1 MSLSTAVE
9 KVDAVTAWGVALDR
23 IRGRIHRQTYD
34 TWFRPLRCT
43 GNGDGTVHLAVP
55 SKFHHDWISDNYLG
69 FITEQ
74 LTDICGRDVE
84 VMLEVAPDLAPV
96 VEEPAAPPVATS
108 PTVTTG
114 DSKNAPICR
123 LNDRYT
129 FETFVSGPS
138 NQFAHAACQAVADQP
153 ARTYNPLF
161 IYGGTGLGKT
171 HLLHAIGLQ
180 MLERDRS
187 TRIIYVSTES
197 FMNDM
202 IDSVRHEKMEAFRA
216 RYRSQCDVLL
226 VDDIQFL
233 GGKDRTQEEFFHTF
247 NHLYESERQIVIT
260 CDKLPSEI
268 PGIEER
274 LRTRFQCGLLVDIK
288 APEMETRVA
297 ILRNKAETE
306 KITLPDDVALFLAT
320 NITNNVRELEGSL
333 IRLQAF
339 ASMYH
344 TPITLELAREQL
356 KSLVSTPDRALSPD
370 HIQKLVANYFSI
382 KVSDLRSQ
390 RRHRAVSLPRQ
401 IAMFLCRKHCHLSF
415 PEIGERFG
423 GKDHSTVIS
432 AVRKIE
438 SNINSDGEIKKAVEA
453 LENSLVD

>member
-1 MSLSTAVE
+1 MSLSTTVE
-9 KVDAVTAWGVALDR
+9 KKDAAAAWHEALEN
-23 IRGRIHRQTYD
+23 IRGRIHRQTFD

-43 GNGDGTVHLAVP
+43 GNGDDGVHLAVP
-55 SKFHHDWISDNYLG
+55 SKFHLDWISDNYLS

-74 LTDICGRDVE
+74 LSGICGREVE
-84 VMLEVAPDLAPV
+84 VRLEIAPELATA
-96 VEEPAAPPVATS
+96 VEEAAPAS
-108 PTVTTG
+108 PERSAPSTG
-114 DSKNAPICR
+114 EVKAAPICR
-123 LNDRYT
+123 LNERYT
-129 FETFVSGPS
+129 FETFVTGPS
-138 NQFAHAACQAVADQP
+138 NQFARAASQAVADKP
-153 ARTYNPLF
+153 AHAYNPLF

-180 MLERDRS
+180 MLERERG
-187 TRIIYVSTES
+187 TRVIYVSTEA

-260 CDKLPSEI
+260 CDKLPHEI

-288 APEMETRVA
+288 PPEMETRVA

-320 NITNNVRELEGSL
+320 NITSNVRELEGSL

-344 TPITLELAREQL
+344 APITLELAREQL
-356 KSLVSTPDRALSPD
+356 KSLASAPERALSPE
-370 HIQKLVANYFSI
+370 HIQKLVANYFSL

-423 GKDHSTVIS
+423 GKDHTTVIS

-438 SNINSDGEIKKAVEA
+438 TSLGNDGDIKKSVEA
-453 LENSLVD
+453 IETSLLV

>member
-1 MSLSTAVE
+1 
-9 KVDAVTAWGVALDR
+9 
-23 IRGRIHRQTYD
+23 
-34 TWFRPLRCT
+34 
-43 GNGDGTVHLAVP
+43 
-55 SKFHHDWISDNYLG
+55 
-69 FITEQ
+69 
-74 LTDICGRDVE
+74 
-84 VMLEVAPDLAPV
+84 
-96 VEEPAAPPVATS
+96 
-108 PTVTTG
+108 
-114 DSKNAPICR
+114 
-123 LNDRYT
+123 
-129 FETFVSGPS
+129 
-138 NQFAHAACQAVADQP
+138 
-153 ARTYNPLF
+153 
-161 IYGGTGLGKT
+161 
-171 HLLHAIGLQ
+171 
-180 MLERDRS
+180 
-187 TRIIYVSTES
+187 
-197 FMNDM
+197 
-202 IDSVRHEKMEAFRA
+202 
-216 RYRSQCDVLL
+216 VLL

-274 LRTRFQCGLLVDIK
+274 LRTRFLCGLIADIK

-339 ASMYH
+339 ASMYNAA
-344 TPITLELAREQL
+344 ITLELAREQL
-356 KSLVSTPDRALSPD
+356 KSLVSTPDRAISAD

-382 KVSDLRSQ
+382 KVADLRSQ
-390 RRHRAVSLPRQ
+390 RRHRAVSMPRQ

-423 GKDHSTVIS
+423 GKDHTTVIS

-438 SNINSDGEIKKAVEA
+438 SSIMSDGEIKKAVEA
-453 LENSLVD
+453 VENSLVE